1 MPTCPSCTS
10 IILAADPANTFCTS
24 IFTVTVDCASNPFLQ
39 ARSRVEYSSDN
50 GVLAVEAAAIFIVVP
65 MEHFI
70 NHASEEFKGV
80 LKDRR
85 DLSIDTEFEINP

>member
-1 MPTCPSCTS
+1 
-10 IILAADPANTFCTS
+10 
-24 IFTVTVDCASNPFLQ
+24 
-39 ARSRVEYSSDN
+39 
-50 GVLAVEAAAIFIVVP
+50 

-70 NHASEEFKGV
+70 KHASAEFKQV